1 MEGGKASDINHY
13 IQKEKGR
20 GRMSISISNSTA
32 FLRYRNCIVFLCL
45 TTCVFVVLRRSWNSL
60 FLTTPSS
67 FGLSWLGGIKKGE
80 QDDRGL
86 GVFVQMFGSTK
97 LIIKKVIVPRSF

>member
-1 MEGGKASDINHY
+1 
-13 IQKEKGR
+13 
-20 GRMSISISNSTA
+20 
-32 FLRYRNCIVFLCL
+32 
-45 TTCVFVVLRRSWNSL
+45 L